1 VRVFKNLLIVLMIL
15 SGLYVLADILFGIRN
30 FFPDQVWTR
39 ILQTVFFLSVLIF
52 LIFFTKTKNS

>member
-1 VRVFKNLLIVLMIL
+1 MRVFKNLLIVLMIL